1 MLLWC
6 PDKFNL
12 SLLTGKN
19 RSMNYFSNCPR
30 GLKGQC
36 RIYLHILIY
45 EIFTVGTLSLRQN
58 IPYNIFLKSRQAI
71 LHLSAIIKKQMLQS
85 QLLRGS
91 TFPSNSSQTL
101 KR

>member
-45 EIFTVGTLSLRQN
+45 ENFTEGTLSLRQN
-58 IPYNIFLKSRQAI
+58 IPYNIFFK
-71 LHLSAIIKKQMLQS
+71 IKTS
-85 QLLRGS
+85 Y
-91 TFPSNSSQTL
+91 FTL
-101 KR
+101 KCNYKKADVTKPAATWKYISF